1 MLMSP
6 ESVRERKVTPRL
18 LRQHVRGR
26 GSCGTRYRRSVS
38 HGRSVSLE
46 AEEEA
51 EHVGMWRRNGGI
63 RTCELRPRRS
73 AGP

>member
-1 MLMSP
+1 MSP
-6 ESVRERKVTPRL
+6 ESVRERTVTPRL

-51 EHVGMWRRNGGI
+51 EHVAEEWRHQD
-63 RTCELRPRRS
+63 LR
-73 AGP
+73 A